1 MCVSMYISDYCVLLL
16 LNKNNVI
23 FKAKVVE
30 TLFFFLIL
38 IIRRRFTITESNI
51 KCVYFDTMNSR

>member
-30 TLFFFLIL
+30 TLFFFFNINNKT
-38 IIRRRFTITESNI
+38 TIHN
-51 KCVYFDTMNSR
+51 N